1 MVILYLGVFIKNM
14 EKLRQNYAEITRNIE
29 KAAARSGRN
38 PADILLVAVSK
49 TVDTATVSKAYSLG
63 ISHFG
68 ENRAHNFILK
78 QENLPVAR
86 WHFIGQLQ
94 TNKVKSIV
102 GKTFLIHSLDRWKLA
117 EEINKASQAVKMETQ
132 VLLQVNIS
140 GEKQKSGLA
149 PDLVKSFLAEAG
161 QLKMMKIAGF
171 MTMAPLEAPTG
182 EIRSIFREMSNIR
195 QMMLKQDFKHCDL
208 NYLSMGM
215 SQDYEIAVEEGA
227 NIVRIGSS
235 LFNT

>member
-1 MVILYLGVFIKNM
+1 M

-29 KAAARSGRN
+29 KAAARSSRN

-208 NYLSMGM
+208 HYLSMGM
-215 SQDYEIAVEEGA
+215 SQDYEIAIEEGA

>member
-29 KAAARSGRN
+29 KAAARSSRN

-140 GEKQKSGLA
+140 GEKQKTGLA

-208 NYLSMGM
+208 HYLSMGM
-215 SQDYEIAVEEGA
+215 SQDYEIAIEEGA

>member
-29 KAAARSGRN
+29 KAAARSSRN

-208 NYLSMGM
+208 HYLSMGM
-215 SQDYEIAVEEGA
+215 SQDYEIAIEEGA

>member
-1 MVILYLGVFIKNM
+1 M

-29 KAAARSGRN
+29 KAAARSSRN

-195 QMMLKQDFKHCDL
+195 QMMMLKQDFKHCDL
-208 NYLSMGM
+208 HYLSMGM
-215 SQDYEIAVEEGA
+215 SQDYEIAIEEGA

>member
-208 NYLSMGM
+208 HYLSMGM
-215 SQDYEIAVEEGA
+215 SQDYEIAIEEGA

>member
-1 MVILYLGVFIKNM
+1 M

-29 KAAARSGRN
+29 KAAARSSRN

-140 GEKQKSGLA
+140 GEKQKTGLA

-208 NYLSMGM
+208 HYLSMGM
-215 SQDYEIAVEEGA
+215 SQDYEIAIEEGA

>member
-1 MVILYLGVFIKNM
+1 M

-68 ENRAHNFILK
+68 ENRAQNFILK
-78 QENLPVAR
+78 QESLPAAR

-208 NYLSMGM
+208 HYLSMGM
-215 SQDYEIAVEEGA
+215 SQDYEIAIEEGA

>member
-1 MVILYLGVFIKNM
+1 M

-208 NYLSMGM
+208 HYLSMGM
-215 SQDYEIAVEEGA
+215 SQDYEIAIEEGA